1 MAKLL
6 RLLEQDCTLTHEQL
20 ASMTDMTV
28 ADVEAAIQR
37 YEADKTILG
46 YQAIVDWDRTDRE
59 AVTALIEVKVTPQRG
74 DGFDRVAERIYQYD
88 EVESVYLMS
97 GGYDLAVTVNGK
109 TFQELAMFV
118 AKRLSPLD
126 SVLSTATHFILHKY
140 KEKHLI
146 FEKQEQQ
153 EKEWIFS

>member
-28 ADVEAAIQR
+28 ADVKAAIQR

-59 AVTALIEVKVTPQRG
+59 AVTALIEVKVTPQREIG
-74 DGFDRVAERIYQYD
+74 RAHV
-88 EVESVYLMS
+88 
-97 GGYDLAVTVNGK
+97 
-109 TFQELAMFV
+109 
-118 AKRLSPLD
+118 
-126 SVLSTATHFILHKY
+126 
-140 KEKHLI
+140 
-146 FEKQEQQ
+146 
-153 EKEWIFS
+153 

>member
-46 YQAIVDWDRTDRE
+46 YHAPAGR
-59 AVTALIEVKVTPQRG
+59 
-74 DGFDRVAERIYQYD
+74 
-88 EVESVYLMS
+88 
-97 GGYDLAVTVNGK
+97 
-109 TFQELAMFV
+109 
-118 AKRLSPLD
+118 RL
-126 SVLSTATHFILHKY
+126 
-140 KEKHLI
+140 
-146 FEKQEQQ
+146 
-153 EKEWIFS
+153 